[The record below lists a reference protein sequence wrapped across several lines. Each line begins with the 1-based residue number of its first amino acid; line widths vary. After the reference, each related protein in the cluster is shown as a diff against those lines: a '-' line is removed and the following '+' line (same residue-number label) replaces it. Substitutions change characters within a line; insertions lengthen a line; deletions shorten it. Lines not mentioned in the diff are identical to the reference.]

1 MMNLLSKQPV
11 RILALLLSATLLF
24 SCKKDKDND
33 DTPSGFPKEVNIE
46 YKVTATAGNLTKAD
60 VTFTNETGGISSVDD
75 AALPFSKKL
84 KKTVNKYE
92 VLAISTTSTLPG
104 GLKAEILI
112 DNKVVKTE
120 TYTGNTVVHG
130 IFSYQF

>member
-1 MMNLLSKQPV
+1 MNLLSKQPV
-11 RILALLLSATLLF
+11 KILALLLTTSLLF

-33 DTPSGFPKEVNIE
+33 DAPGGFPKEVNIE

-60 VTFTNETGGISSVDD
+60 VTYTNETGGISTVDN

-84 KKTVNKYE
+84 KKTVDKYE
-92 VLAISTTSTLPG
+92 VIAISTTSALPG

-112 DNKVVKTE
+112 DNKLAKTE
-120 TYTGNTVVHG
+120 TYTGNTIVHG
-130 IFSYQF
+130 IFTYQF

>member
-1 MMNLLSKQPV
+1 MNLPTTMRPV
-11 RILALLLSATLLF
+11 KLMTLLLSATLLF
-24 SCKKDKDND
+24 SCKKDKDNN
-33 DTPSGFPKEVNIE
+33 DTPSSFPKEVNIE

-60 VTFTNETGGISSVDD
+60 VTYTNETGGISSVDNS
-75 AALPFSKKL
+75 ALPFSKKL

-92 VLAISTTSTLPG
+92 VLAISTTSSLPG

-120 TYTGNTVVHG
+120 TYTGNTIVHG
-130 IFSYQF
+130 IFTYQF

>member
-1 MMNLLSKQPV
+1 MMNLSTTMRPV
-11 RILALLLSATLLF
+11 KLMALLLSASLLF
-24 SCKKDKDND
+24 SCKKDKDD
-33 DTPSGFPKEVNIE
+33 SPSGFPREVNIE

-60 VTFTNETGGISSVDD
+60 VTYTNETGGISSVDNT
-75 AALPFSKKL
+75 ALPFSKKL

-120 TYTGNTVVHG
+120 TYTGNTIVHG
-130 IFSYQF
+130 IFTYQF